1 MAYVNVRANMP
12 KKEQPKP
19 EEQSTLSKAIDL
31 TETGMK
37 ASKFLNKRNERLL
50 AESGYLDLKLPAK
63 EILKTD
69 SDGKEYFSTEP
80 KINMFVR
87 KPGKGPLRKPEDRIK
102 FSQEAKEHFVKLA
115 KEQNFD
121 ADGNPTGNR
130 VLPEEL
136 MTEYIDSLGEGSQGL
151 KNISDL
157 KNMDKSVKDREKW
170 VESLNVSKE
179 VQSDLMNQ
187 ANIRG
192 KEFVNKISSGG
203 FGKYGNNLI
212 AEDKKTGMGFTSDYL
227 PSRAKGNL
235 SINPDLISGKK
246 SGFSGAIPDF
256 IPQKSANVGLDK
268 SNILSNIGLVD
279 KARSNVQNQAQGL
292 VNSLNFRNKFG
303 EIDKLRNLAQNP
315 KAALENK
322 VMTQAKDK
330 IMSSVGIKP
339 NFLSGLGPGG
349 FLAQMALGQLGGKL
363 FKPHTVAGKL
373 FKGLFG

>member
-1 MAYVNVRANMP
+1 
-12 KKEQPKP
+12 
-19 EEQSTLSKAIDL
+19 
-31 TETGMK
+31 
-37 ASKFLNKRNERLL
+37 
-50 AESGYLDLKLPAK
+50 
-63 EILKTD
+63 
-69 SDGKEYFSTEP
+69 
-80 KINMFVR
+80 
-87 KPGKGPLRKPEDRIK
+87 
-102 FSQEAKEHFVKLA
+102 
-115 KEQNFD
+115 
-121 ADGNPTGNR
+121 
-130 VLPEEL
+130 
-136 MTEYIDSLGEGSQGL
+136 
-151 KNISDL
+151 
-157 KNMDKSVKDREKW
+157 
-170 VESLNVSKE
+170 
-179 VQSDLMNQ
+179 
-187 ANIRG
+187 
-192 KEFVNKISSGG
+192 
-203 FGKYGNNLI
+203 
-212 AEDKKTGMGFTSDYL
+212 MGFTSDYL

>member
-1 MAYVNVRANMP
+1 MAYINVGSNMP
-12 KKEQPKP
+12 KQEQPEPK
-19 EEQSTLSKAIDL
+19 EQSTLSKAVDL
-31 TETGMK
+31 TQAGIEG
-37 ASKFLNKRNERLL
+37 SQWLNKRNERLL
-50 AESGYLDLKLPAK
+50 SESGYLDLKLPT
-63 EILKTD
+63 EDILKTRN
-69 SDGKEYFSTEP
+69 DGTEYFEP
-80 KINMFVR
+80 QPGIDVFAR

-246 SGFSGAIPDF
+246 SGFSGAMPDF

-292 VNSLNFRNKFG
+292 VNSLNFRDKFG
-303 EIDKLRNLAQNP
+303 GVQNAMKNPAVQFMSDPKGAVQDKVTG
-315 KAALENK
+315 KIKDK
-322 VMTQAKDK
+322 VM
-330 IMSSVGIKP
+330 SSIGIKP
-339 NFLSGLGPGG
+339 GLLSGMGPMGW
-349 FLAQMALGQLGGKL
+349 LAQMALGKL

-373 FKGLFG
+373 FKFLG